1 MSPDE
6 IKSTVVRALQS
17 VAPEADLSELS
28 GSADVRDTLDIDSM
42 DFLRFVVDLHEKL
55 HVDVPEADYPRVR
68 TLDTCLAYLTS
79 KLLGSAA
86 GAPSTAT
93 ATAGRGAT

>member
-1 MSPDE
+1 MTPAEIETHIASVLANIAPD
-6 IKSTVVRALQS
+6 
-17 VAPEADLSELS
+17 ADLGRVDRRAPLREE
-28 GSADVRDTLDIDSM
+28 LDIDSM

-86 GAPSTAT
+86 GAPAT
-93 ATAGRGAT
+93 ATAGRDAT